1 MRIYAPNSTVA
12 QLATNGIGNI
22 LCTSASVHEE
32 INGEF
37 SITIKVAEASDHLDS
52 VVCGAIVR
60 ANTPRGPQL
69 FRLSKPT
76 ETLDGGKEAFG
87 WHISYDL
94 HQDMILNRSWAG
106 KTGAEVLPDILQAGI
121 SESRFSGTSDISLI
135 SDMRIVRTS
144 VLGAII
150 GEQDNSYV
158 NRWGGEIERD
168 NFTVNMRARLGADKG
183 VVIEYRKNLMG
194 LTYEEDDDEL
204 ANRIIP
210 TGLDSDNSV
219 IMLPEVYIDSERISE
234 TPLPH
239 TRHVHFGDIKVGAK
253 DDAGNVL
260 YADAAAVQTKLRE
273 LVAEMYEQGVDLPLK
288 SATVEFIDLSQTE
301 EYKDFAVL
309 QTVEIGD
316 TVRCKYKN
324 TFISKRVVSYDFDSL
339 TNEYINIVLGN
350 VVPVLGDSLWAQD
363 LDLSALRAGV
373 NSSLK
378 EGEEYYGVAIT
389 NKDGFMTNSNIGGQ
403 QVTAKFNASQL
414 AWYNASNDIIGGMAL
429 VNSVLAMIAG
439 VLTNNI
445 NGECYAKIGD
455 FTESGITYHGVSI
468 FLKSLSTTVPA
479 ARIYVSSAGGGRLYI
494 RTFGGASL
502 RMDSNVPLA
511 LYDAA
516 GVNRIYLTSTQLQLS
531 DANGELR
538 LQMNNIDTAFL
549 SPDSSQGFGV
559 DDAGPYYVKDYVNE
573 YF

>member
-1 MRIYAPNSTVA
+1 MA

-22 LCTSASVHEE
+22 LCMSAPVHEE

-37 SITIKVAEASDHLDS
+37 SITLKVSPTSDNLDA
-52 VVCGAIVR
+52 VKCGAIVK
-60 ANTPRGPQL
+60 ADTPRGPQF

-87 WHISYDL
+87 WHMSYDL
-94 HQDMILNRSWAG
+94 QQDMILNRAWTG
-106 KTGAEVLPDILQAGI
+106 KTGAETLPEILQAGI
-121 SESRFSGTSDISLI
+121 SETRFSGTSDISLI

-144 VLGAII
+144 ILGAII

-168 NFTVNMRARLGADKG
+168 NFMVNMRARLGADKG
-183 VVIEYRKNLMG
+183 VIIEYRKNLMG

-219 IMLPEVYIDSERISE
+219 IMLPEVYIDSERIGE

-239 TRHVHFGDIKVGAK
+239 TRHVHFSEVKVGAK

-301 EYKDFAVL
+301 EYKRLAIL
-309 QTVEIGD
+309 QSVEIGD
-316 TVRCKYKN
+316 SVRCKYKK
-324 TFISKRVVSYDFDSL
+324 TDLSMRVVAYDYDSL
-339 TNEYINIVLGN
+339 TKKYINIVIGRTMPLI
-350 VVPVLGDSLWAQD
+350 GDSLWAQD

-373 NSSLK
+373 SGSLK
-378 EGEEYYGVAIT
+378 EGELYYGVAIN
-389 NKDGFMTNSNIGGQ
+389 NKDGFVTNSNIGGQ

-455 FTESGITYHGVSI
+455 FTESGVTYHGVSI
-468 FLKSLSTTVPA
+468 FLKSLSTTTPA
-479 ARIYVSSAGGGRLYI
+479 ARIYVSTAAGGRLYI
-494 RTFGGASL
+494 RTYGGASL

-531 DANGELR
+531 DAAGELR
-538 LQMNNIDTAFL
+538 FQMNNTDGALF
-549 SPDSSQGFGV
+549 SPDGSNGMGA
-559 DDAGPYYVKDYVNE
+559 DDTGPYYIKDFANE